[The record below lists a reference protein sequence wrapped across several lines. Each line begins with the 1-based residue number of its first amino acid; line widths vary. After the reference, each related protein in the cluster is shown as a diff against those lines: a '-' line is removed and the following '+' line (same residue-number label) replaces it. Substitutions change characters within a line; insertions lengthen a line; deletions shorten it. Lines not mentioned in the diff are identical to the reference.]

1 MLNKEIMDDEVKEFC
16 DTLLESVKQMK
27 AGEAVRT
34 TTVAV
39 SDIVHARNNVNMS
52 QSDFATLLGVSV
64 RTVHACEQGKRNPSG
79 AAKMLIRVA
88 EKYPHVLLEAAL

>member
-1 MLNKEIMDDEVKEFC
+1 MNKEMMDDEMKEFC

-39 SDIVHARNNVNMS
+39 SDIVRARNNVNMS
-52 QSDFATLLGVSV
+52 QSDFATLIGVSV
-64 RTVHACEQGKRNPSG
+64 RTLQAWEQGKRNPSG

-88 EKYPHVLLEAAL
+88 AKHPEVLLEAIL